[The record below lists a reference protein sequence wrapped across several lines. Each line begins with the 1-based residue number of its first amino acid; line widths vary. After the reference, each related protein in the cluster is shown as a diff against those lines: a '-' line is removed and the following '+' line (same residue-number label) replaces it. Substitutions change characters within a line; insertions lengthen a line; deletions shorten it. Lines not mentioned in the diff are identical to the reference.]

1 MKKWQSEIPKEEK
14 GSSLQEKIVDVPDE
28 VVFQSVGNEII
39 LLNMKTGSYY
49 SLNPVGS
56 RIWELLVEEK
66 CTMDAFKSMSEE
78 YDVDPEDLQRDILS
92 LVQELRANGLLD
104 IED

>member
-1 MKKWQSEIPKEEK
+1 VRGGQISDEET
-14 GSSLQEKIVDVPDE
+14 GSPLLDKIVEVPDE

-56 RIWELLVEEK
+56 RIWNLLAEK
-66 CTMDAFKSMSEE
+66 KRPVDAFSSMSEE
-78 YDVDPEDLQRDILS
+78 YDVEPEDLQRDILS
-92 LVQELRANGLLD
+92 LVRELRANGLLD
-104 IED
+104 VRD